1 MKLKGWEDHRTSS
14 EARFK
19 QKVPND
25 IRDILNVK
33 RIAAFHNDTARGCT
47 NWLPGWFVRDGK
59 NRAKAFL
66 KSYPTTAFKYHLLDE
81 WVLLGLFDTIHQ
93 ASTVRERGW
102 RILRGNIIQ
111 ATMTALEKTLVYG
124 SSHEGRIHPWIRLE
138 DITKLMKYID
148 YFETLLAIASDS
160 GRLTPNDWMM
170 NILCV
175 FESAT
180 VVHKLYGRVSNLK
193 LDCLHTCD
201 LLELLMERVKQRLAK
216 MVGVH
221 ARELD

>member
-1 MKLKGWEDHRTSS
+1 MISAFTRLPPEIPMRNTDPYTSLVDCSIKIDILLYGEGSSLRIPYVPFLGSVTLEISGDHQVEVMPPFMLLLMKLKGWEDHRTSS

-93 ASTVRERGW
+93 ASTVRERG
-102 RILRGNIIQ
+102 
-111 ATMTALEKTLVYG
+111 
-124 SSHEGRIHPWIRLE
+124 
-138 DITKLMKYID
+138 
-148 YFETLLAIASDS
+148 
-160 GRLTPNDWMM
+160 
-170 NILCV
+170 
-175 FESAT
+175 
-180 VVHKLYGRVSNLK
+180 
-193 LDCLHTCD
+193 
-201 LLELLMERVKQRLAK
+201 
-216 MVGVH
+216 
-221 ARELD
+221 